1 MLYNLFQM
9 HVEHAGGGARGRRST
24 RVAEHAGG
32 GARVANAV
40 SALSFTSDS
49 ESDVKP
55 AHVYS
60 WMADHLTTFS
70 NLELM

>member
-1 MLYNLFQM
+1 MA
-9 HVEHAGGGARGRRST
+9 EHAGGGARGWRST
-24 RVAEHAGG
+24 GG